1 MRRIPFFLAALF
13 ALSFT
18 LSFTL
23 STAQATQ
30 VAQVGAKPP
39 ALVVSIAPLHGLA
52 ASVMQGVAEPH
63 LLLPPGATPHS
74 FSLRPSS
81 ARALAGA
88 DMIVWVGPALENFME
103 RSLKA
108 LAKKNRLL
116 TLSETR
122 GITLLKA
129 RSGHLG
135 EQGHGHSHGHGHGHE
150 LGNGHGNGHG
160 SNFDTHLWLSPD
172 NAKTIATAIA
182 TRLAAIDPDRK
193 DAYARNLK
201 NTLAGIAKTE
211 TDIRVLLSPIAGAPY
226 ATFHDAFQYFERTFG
241 LTGGAWVAVDA
252 SRKPG
257 AKRLSALRHDFTH
270 RNVGCVFSEPQFPSS
285 LLKTLTEGTNIRIA
299 MLDPLGSAIA
309 SGPDHWNATML
320 TLARSLKDCLGAR

>member
-1 MRRIPFFLAALF
+1 MRRIPFFLAILF
-13 ALSFT
+13 AVSFA
-18 LSFTL
+18 LL
-23 STAQATQ
+23 PARAAQ
-30 VAQVGAKPP
+30 VAARQP
-39 ALVVSIAPLHGLA
+39 AVVVSIAPLHGLA
-52 ASVMQGVAEPH
+52 AAVMQRVAEPR

-74 FSLRPSS
+74 FSLRPSA

-116 TLSETR
+116 TLSETH
-122 GITLLKA
+122 GVTLLKA

-135 EQGHGHSHGHGHGHE
+135 EQGHGHEHGHVHGH
-150 LGNGHGNGHG
+150 GHG
-160 SNFDTHLWLSPD
+160 SNFDPHLWLSPD

-182 TRLAAIDPDRK
+182 TRLTTIDPGRK
-193 DAYARNLK
+193 DVYARNLK

-211 TDIRVLLSPIAGAPY
+211 TDIRVLLSPIAAAPY
-226 ATFHDAFQYFERTFG
+226 ATFHDAFQYFERAFG
-241 LTGGAWVAVDA
+241 LTGGAWVAIDA

-285 LLKTLTEGTNIRIA
+285 LLKPLTEGINIRIA
-299 MLDPLGSAIA
+299 TLDPLGSAIA
-309 SGPDHWNATML
+309 RGPTHWNETM
-320 TLARSLKDCLGAR
+320 TALARSLKDCLGAR